1 MNKHFSISEYDSYVY
16 SSESYTHHI
25 VRGRDQ
31 RGYEIRVTRST
42 HSAAH
47 FEDNFLVVEEADIL
61 ALRADALPF
70 LH

>member
-1 MNKHFSISEYDSYVY
+1 MNDYINGSEYESYVY

-31 RGYEIRVTRST
+31 RGYEIRVTRNGHT
-42 HSAAH
+42 PH
-47 FEDNFLVVEEADIL
+47 FEDNYLVVEEADIL